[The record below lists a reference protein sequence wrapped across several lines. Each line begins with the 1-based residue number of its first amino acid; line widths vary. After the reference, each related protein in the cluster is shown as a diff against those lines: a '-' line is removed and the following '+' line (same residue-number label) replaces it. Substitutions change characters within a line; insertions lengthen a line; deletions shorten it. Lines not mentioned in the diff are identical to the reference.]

1 MKESWISDEEMEEKR
16 FCFFCQNANLL
27 ITNKQELI
35 QLSDSHG
42 IPLSFSVAIFVV
54 NNKTIQ
60 N

>member
-1 MKESWISDEEMEEKR
+1 MKEGYKADEEIEEKR
-16 FCFFCQNANLL
+16 FCFPQNANFLF
-27 ITNKQELI
+27 TDKQELI
-35 QLSDSHG
+35 SLSDGNG